1 MVLLSHASNII
12 PVGPEDRKLET
23 CRTRA
28 IGNDPTKARR
38 QRGCGGEASDNRSKK
53 HAEGDDAANR
63 LLTVREACRLLY
75 VHSNT
80 LRRWSD
86 RGIVRVYRVG
96 PRGDRRFRA
105 GDIAVLLAEPNLYP
119 RAKPR

>member
-1 MVLLSHASNII
+1 MA
-12 PVGPEDRKLET
+12 
-23 CRTRA
+23 
-28 IGNDPTKARR
+28 
-38 QRGCGGEASDNRSKK
+38 DNRSKK
-53 HAEGDDAANR
+53 GTGSDEAANR

-86 RGIVRVYRVG
+86 RGIVRAYRIG

-105 GDIAVLLAEPNLYP
+105 GDIAVLIPEPNPYGQ
-119 RAKPR
+119 AESK